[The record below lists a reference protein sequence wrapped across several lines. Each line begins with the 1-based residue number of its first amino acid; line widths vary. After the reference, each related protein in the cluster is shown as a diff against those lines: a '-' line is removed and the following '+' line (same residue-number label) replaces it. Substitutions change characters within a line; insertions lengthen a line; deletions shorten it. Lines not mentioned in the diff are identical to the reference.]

1 MTPHTNNGQEYL
13 MVETAS
19 FHIVKPCNMKCK
31 FCYATF
37 NDMHIQN
44 QLPKYDAFK
53 ILDKLKEAGLQKITF
68 AGGEPLLYKWIYEV
82 IVYSKSI
89 GLTTS
94 IITNG
99 SLLTDELL
107 QKFKGNLDWIGVSID
122 SLNDE
127 TNVKIGRTYKNKPNY
142 FELVGKIKMH
152 GFKLKINTVV
162 NRFNE
167 GESMQDFITM
177 ANPSRWKVFDTLR
190 VEGQNDSQYNEI
202 ATSTFGYF
210 EFLQRHNHPSMV
222 CEDNEA
228 MTGSY
233 LLIDPQGRL
242 FENSKG
248 CHTYSSPL
256 QDNDIEKCLSEI
268 SINRDMFLKRGG
280 IYEW

>member
-1 MTPHTNNGQEYL
+1 MR
-13 MVETAS
+13 
-19 FHIVKPCNMKCK
+19 CK

-37 NDMHIQN
+37 EDLHVVS
-44 QLPKYDAFK
+44 QLSKYDAFK

-68 AGGEPLLYKWIYEV
+68 AGGEPLLYRWIYEV

-99 SLLTDELL
+99 SLLTDDVIENFTGL
-107 QKFKGNLDWIGVSID
+107 LDWIGLSVD
-122 SLNDE
+122 SLKHE
-127 TNVKIGRTYKNKPNY
+127 TNVRIGRVYKRNPNY
-142 FELVGKIKMH
+142 YDLVTKIKKN

-167 GESMQDFITM
+167 NESMQDFVET
-177 ANPSRWKVFDTLR
+177 ANPKRWKIFDTLK
-190 VEGQNDSQYNEI
+190 VEGQNESQFEEI
-202 ATSTFGYF
+202 RSSSLGFQNF
-210 EFLQRHNHPSMV
+210 ISRHNHHSMV
-222 CEDNEA
+222 VEDNQA

-248 CHTYSSPL
+248 KHTYSSPL
-256 QDNDIEKCLSEI
+256 QYTDIDKCLSEI
-268 SINRDMFLKRGG
+268 NLNRNMFIKRGG

>member
-1 MTPHTNNGQEYL
+1 MKRIF
-13 MVETAS
+13 ETAS

-37 NDMHIQN
+37 NDMQVN
-44 QLPKYDAFK
+44 QLSKYDAFK
-53 ILDKLKEAGLQKITF
+53 ILDKLKEAGLKKITF

-82 IVYSKSI
+82 IVYSKGI

-99 SLLTDELL
+99 SFLTDDLL
-107 QKFKGNLDWIGVSID
+107 LKFKGYLDWIGISID
-122 SLNDE
+122 SLNQE
-127 TNVKIGRTYKNKPNY
+127 TNIKIGRTNKVNPNY

-167 GESMQDFITM
+167 SESMQDFINM
-177 ANPSRWKVFDTLR
+177 ANPSRWKIFDTLK
-190 VEGQNDSQYNEI
+190 VEGQNDTQFNEI
-202 ATSTFGYF
+202 ATTDWGFQG
-210 EFLQRHNHPSMV
+210 FLQRHNHPAMV
-222 CEDNEA
+222 VENNED

-248 CHTYSSPL
+248 KHTYSKPL
-256 QDNDIEKCLSEI
+256 QDNDIEACLSEI
-268 SINRDMFLKRGG
+268 NLNREAFINRGG